1 MLVPARGNPWRF
13 EEIDN
18 TTWRRLP
25 ETADPITLVR
35 Q

>member
-13 EEIDN
+13 EQVDN
-18 TTWRRLP
+18 ASWRRLP
-25 ETADPITLVR
+25 ESADQIMLVR